1 MTAPG
6 LGLPVMLGDI
16 RAGLDAVQGD
26 LDILIRGA
34 TAVLGLLPEPVAA
47 AAAAQIGGGIG
58 EPFRLT
64 RDKLDR
70 LLALAGSPG
79 SVAAVG
85 DTWVRDVARLVSSAA
100 ATTGLA
106 VMVADDKWSGP
117 AAEAYRAVIPLQTGA
132 LTSLTAAATEINTT
146 LHDYAAALES
156 FWLSIGFAVAAL
168 GVAVAALAVGLLLAE
183 TVLGAIAAGIVAVGA
198 FITAV
203 EKPITAFATFS
214 SKRAADV
221 AVLTNRLYNDSAF
234 PDRNWPVPTN
244 DLRDAGITD
253 GDGTDWSLEP

>member
-1 MTAPG
+1 
-6 LGLPVMLGDI
+6 MLGDI

-79 SVAAVG
+79 SVAA
-85 DTWVRDVARLVSSAA
+85 A

-132 LTSLTAAATEINTT
+132 LTSLTTAATEINTT